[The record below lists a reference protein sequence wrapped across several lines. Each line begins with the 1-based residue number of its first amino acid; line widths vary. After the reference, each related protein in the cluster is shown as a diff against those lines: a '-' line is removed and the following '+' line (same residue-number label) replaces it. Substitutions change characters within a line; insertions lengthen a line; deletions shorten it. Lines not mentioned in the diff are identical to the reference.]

1 MYTFPARI
9 TVAAPMSP
17 STHVASIHAGTSDVG
32 VALPTTWQHYQ
43 SPWGATPS
51 FWQHNNHST
60 SSSGYHYPFQIFYH
74 FPSIYFQNF
83 YGTFNI

>member
-32 VALPTTWQHYQ
+32 VALPTTWQDYQ

-51 FWQHNNHST
+51 FWQR
-60 SSSGYHYPFQIFYH
+60 
-74 FPSIYFQNF
+74 
-83 YGTFNI
+83 